1 MLVDN
6 FANNRQ
12 NWCVHLRSRRQRGW
26 WWRWWLRWQ
35 RWWDNMD
42 TIILCGL
49 LAFTLSYKF
58 RLAYEFGFGLFRVWV
73 LYHTGPYSSQMLV
86 HVILFLQAP
95 APCRWR
101 RWCPWTTSGMPIC
114 RFVVE
119 RLSEWTESGQII
131 STQHVLIYGNPILT
145 QRLLEHRPDYDEKVH
160 AMPTRGW
167 GKWHCGLTARN
178 NVYKDV
184 WNPIAIFTF
193 TIKWY
198 LQSVI

>member
-1 MLVDN
+1 
-6 FANNRQ
+6 
-12 NWCVHLRSRRQRGW
+12 
-26 WWRWWLRWQ
+26 
-35 RWWDNMD
+35 
-42 TIILCGL
+42 
-49 LAFTLSYKF
+49 
-58 RLAYEFGFGLFRVWV
+58 
-73 LYHTGPYSSQMLV
+73 MLV

-167 GKWHCGLTARN
+167 GRWHYGLIARN
-178 NVYKDV
+178 NVHIKMYM
-184 WNPIAIFTF
+184 FTF

-198 LQSVI
+198 LQSVRCYQCWPMKEGKDYITGINNQWTVGSWRQATNEY